1 MSEIDIGLQYAACR
15 ERIAALV
22 ADLSPEQTRTPVPA
36 CPGWNVHD
44 LVAHLSGSVADV
56 LGGRMDG
63 IGSEAWTAAQV
74 ESHEDRSISEM
85 VAQWSEISPQFED
98 GLRAIGGSMAALGVA
113 DAWHHE
119 QDLRG
124 ALGVEG
130 GHDPV
135 AEHNAIEAYA
145 PQAGAGWATE
155 GRGPLRIIAGD
166 TTVQSAEGEPGATV
180 TGPPYELARALGGR
194 RTEAQLRA
202 LDWHGDAEPYI
213 ATLAA
218 MGPAEPLPR

>member
-15 ERIAALV
+15 ERIGGLV
-22 ADLSPEQTRTPVPA
+22 GDLTPEQAQTPVPA
-36 CPGWNVHD
+36 CPGWSVHD
-44 LVAHLSGSVADV
+44 VVAHLTGSVADV

-63 IGSEAWTAAQV
+63 IGSEVWTAAQV
-74 ESHEDRSISEM
+74 EARKDVPIGEM
-85 VAQWSEISPQFED
+85 VAEWAEMAPQFED
-98 GLRAIGGSMAALGVA
+98 GLRAVGGPMAALGVA

-135 AEHNAIEAYA
+135 AEHTAISGYA
-145 PQAGAGWATE
+145 QAATWAAE
-155 GRGPLRIIAGD
+155 GRAPLRIVAGD
-166 TTVQSAEGEPGATV
+166 TTIQSGDGEPAATV
-180 TGPPYELARALGGR
+180 TGAPYELARALGGR
-194 RTEAQLRA
+194 RTEAQVRA

-213 ATLAA
+213 ATLAG

>member
-1 MSEIDIGLQYAACR
+1 MSEIDVGLQYAACR
-15 ERIAALV
+15 ERITALV
-22 ADLSPEQTRTPVPA
+22 AGLSPQQAQTPVAA
-36 CPGWNVHD
+36 CPGWSVHD
-44 LVAHLSGSVADV
+44 VVAHLTGSVADV

-63 IGSEAWTAAQV
+63 IGSETWTAAQV
-74 ESHEDRSISEM
+74 EARAGIPIDEM
-85 VAQWSEISPQFED
+85 VAEWSEISPRFED
-98 GLRAIGGSMAALGVA
+98 GLRAVGGPMAALGVA
-113 DAWHHE
+113 DIWHHE

-135 AEHNAIEAYA
+135 AEHTAIEGYA
-145 PQAGAGWATE
+145 PQAGAAWTAE
-155 GRGPLRIIAGD
+155 GRAPLRIVAGD
-166 TTVQSAEGEPGATV
+166 TTVQSADGEPGATV
-180 TGPPYELARALGGR
+180 TGPPYELARALAGR

-202 LDWHGDAEPYI
+202 LAWDGDAETYI

>member
-1 MSEIDIGLQYAACR
+1 MSEIDVGLQYAACR
-15 ERIAALV
+15 ERISTLV
-22 ADLSPEQTRTPVPA
+22 GDLTPEQARTPVPA
-36 CPGWNVHD
+36 CPGWTVHD
-44 LVAHLSGSVADV
+44 VVAHLSGSVADV
-56 LGGRMDG
+56 LGGRMEG

-74 ESHEDRSISEM
+74 EARTDVPIGQM
-85 VAQWSEISPQFED
+85 VAEWSETSPRFED
-98 GLRAIGGSMAALGVA
+98 GLRAIGGPMAALGVA
-113 DAWHHE
+113 DVWHHE

-135 AEHNAIEAYA
+135 TEHTAIAGYA
-145 PQAGAGWATE
+145 PQVGAAWAAE
-155 GRGPLRIIAGD
+155 GRGPLWIVAGD
-166 TTVQSAEGEPGATV
+166 TTVQSGDGEPGATV

-202 LDWHGDAEPYI
+202 LEWDGDAEPYI
-213 ATLAA
+213 ATLAG